1 MANLATKDISLA
13 YQSDEGII
21 GPRLMPF
28 RSIEWGSLS
37 FCSGTNAGGHL
48 PEICSFDP
56 QRKLEVATEPTSFA
70 ETPQNFSSIA
80 YLVS

>member
-1 MANLATKDISLA
+1 MANLTTKDISLA
-13 YQSDEGII
+13 YKSGKGIK

-37 FCSGTNAGGHL
+37 FGSGANAGGHL
-48 PEICSFDP
+48 PESCSFDP

-70 ETPQNFSSIA
+70 ETPRNFSSIA